1 MIAMFLKLHNTDQP
15 GSIVVCVS
23 PLIAIMKEQ
32 AARFSALGI
41 FAEFVG
47 EGQTDPRVKS
57 RVLRGNVQLLF
68 ISPENLLCNR
78 VYRNML
84 LTEQCKKSLVC
95 VAVNEARCVKTW

>member
-1 MIAMFLKLHNTDQP
+1 MMAMFLKLHNTDQP

-47 EGQTDPRVKS
+47 EGQTDPQ
-57 RVLRGNVQLLF
+57 GF
-68 ISPENLLCNR
+68 
-78 VYRNML
+78 
-84 LTEQCKKSLVC
+84 
-95 VAVNEARCVKTW
+95 